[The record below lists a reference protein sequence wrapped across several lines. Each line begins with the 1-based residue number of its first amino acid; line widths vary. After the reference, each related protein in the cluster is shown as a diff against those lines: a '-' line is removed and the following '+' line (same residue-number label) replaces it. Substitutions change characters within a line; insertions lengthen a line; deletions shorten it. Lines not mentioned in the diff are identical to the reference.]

1 MHAWYHLTHKNSPCV
16 LSDFGTKTKEWKR
29 IYRTTELLPSHN
41 IRRTNTLSGLIITKE
56 GALPLLLPS
65 STSTS
70 WNFRH
75 TSTSSSAW
83 MNADTGSTPTSPS
96 NNKFCLYSSPKGYPK
111 AATVCKVTA
120 SWPQPGIDYT
130 STSSVTILRSPAV
143 ESVKSQT
150 KVRGYKNRIHLS
162 KKSTSWWDERLID
175 ANNDV
180 TLTLTLQVTSAH
192 MKEKTLVQ
200 SLLRIADSNIFIW
213 GSNQPCILLIQVDS
227 SNEEEIDQFTQTIQ
241 LIKDTFALSPNDI
254 PSSSSVPHLKNTL
267 VAIIDTYEPSVS
279 RKGLLNMAMFAA
291 PTRWIVSGLELERG
305 LILSKEASVYAS
317 REAKVHADIPGHL
330 WVIPQF
336 ASTKEDSST
345 RTNAN
350 ANYRSIYSSVGAEL
364 LPTIRGKQTM
374 VSNLSEYD
382 CIKCA
387 DVAIEDDGTDDGVDD
402 AAKPNRRRL
411 MDGSSKKNVENLLED
426 LWWDL
431 SIADVYGTPGG
442 FNGDARASLG
452 AMAKI
457 HDNIEV
463 SLVSLLDR
471 TDEHVEYLRH
481 FDKSPIL
488 LIDRL
493 GPKKEMMTLDLAPE
507 VEDFGGGKCFHLLR
521 LAQLAT
527 LGYKVSVL
535 PGAFA
540 ASYPNTR
547 EALCTESFQKSSPLQ
562 QCDCELDSEGTIK
575 EILIDEAKKSAK
587 LAVLMNEIDP
597 QAVTPQ

>member
-1 MHAWYHLTHKNSPCV
+1 M
-16 LSDFGTKTKEWKR
+16 D
-29 IYRTTELLPSHN
+29 
-41 IRRTNTLSGLIITKE
+41 
-56 GALPLLLPS
+56 
-65 STSTS
+65 
-70 WNFRH
+70 
-75 TSTSSSAW
+75 
-83 MNADTGSTPTSPS
+83 ADTGSTPTSPS

-130 STSSVTILRSPAV
+130 STLLDDSASVTILRSPAA
-143 ESVKSQT
+143 ESLRSQT
-150 KVRGYKNRIHLS
+150 KVRGYRNKIHSS
-162 KKSTSWWDERLID
+162 KMSKSWWDERLID

-180 TLTLTLQVTSAH
+180 TLTLTLQITSAH

-227 SNEEEIDQFTQTIQ
+227 SNEEDIEQFTQTIQ
-241 LIKDTFALSPNDI
+241 LIKDTFAPPPSDI
-254 PSSSSVPHLKNTL
+254 PSSSSVHHLKNTL

-279 RKGLLNMAMFAA
+279 RKGLLNMATFAA

-305 LILSKEASVYAS
+305 LILSKEASIYAT
-317 REAKVHADIPGHL
+317 REAKVHADIPGHV

-345 RTNAN
+345 IANTNEV
-350 ANYRSIYSSVGAEL
+350 YRSIYSSVGAEL

-374 VSNLSEYD
+374 ISNLSEYD

-387 DVAIEDDGTDDGVDD
+387 DNVAIEDDGADDGVDD

-411 MDGSSKKNVENLLED
+411 MDGSSKKNVESLLEG

-442 FNGDARASLG
+442 FNGDASRASLV
-452 AMAKI
+452 AMAKV

-463 SLVSLLDR
+463 SLVSLLDH
-471 TDEHVEYLRH
+471 TAEHVKYLRY

-521 LAQLAT
+521 LAQLAA
-527 LGYKVSVL
+527 LGYKVTAL

-540 ASYPNTR
+540 ASYPKTR
-547 EALCTESFQKSSPLQ
+547 EALCTDSFQKSSPLQ
-562 QCDCELDSEGTIK
+562 QCDCELDSEATIK
-575 EILIDEAKKSAK
+575 EILIDEVKKSAK
-587 LAVLMNEIDP
+587 VAVLMNEIDP
-597 QAVTPQ
+597 QAITSQ

>member
-1 MHAWYHLTHKNSPCV
+1 M
-16 LSDFGTKTKEWKR
+16 D
-29 IYRTTELLPSHN
+29 
-41 IRRTNTLSGLIITKE
+41 
-56 GALPLLLPS
+56 
-65 STSTS
+65 
-70 WNFRH
+70 
-75 TSTSSSAW
+75 
-83 MNADTGSTPTSPS
+83 ADTGSTPTNPS

-130 STSSVTILRSPAV
+130 STLLDDSASVTILRSPAI
-143 ESVKSQT
+143 ESVRSQT
-150 KVRGYKNRIHLS
+150 KIRGYRNKIHSS

-180 TLTLTLQVTSAH
+180 TLTLTLQITSAH

-213 GSNQPCILLIQVDS
+213 GSNQPCVLLIQVDS
-227 SNEEEIDQFTQTIQ
+227 SNEEEIDQFTQTVQ
-241 LIKDTFALSPNDI
+241 LIKDTFAPPPNDV

-305 LILSKEASVYAS
+305 LILSNDASIYAT
-317 REAKVHADIPGHL
+317 REAKVHADIPGHV

-345 RTNAN
+345 RTNAD

-374 VSNLSEYD
+374 ISNLSEYD

-387 DVAIEDDGTDDGVDD
+387 DNVAIEDDGTDDGVDD

-411 MDGSSKKNVENLLED
+411 MDGLSKKNVENLLED

-442 FNGDARASLG
+442 FNGDAKASLG

-457 HDNIEV
+457 HNNIEA
-463 SLVSLLDR
+463 SLVSLLDL
-471 TDEHVEYLRH
+471 TDKHVEYLRY

-547 EALCTESFQKSSPLQ
+547 EALCTESFQKSIPLQ
-562 QCDCELDSEGTIK
+562 QCDCDLDSEGTIK
-575 EILIDEAKKSAK
+575 EILIDEVKKSAK
-587 LAVLMNEIDP
+587 VAVLINEINP
-597 QAVTPQ
+597 QAVNSQ